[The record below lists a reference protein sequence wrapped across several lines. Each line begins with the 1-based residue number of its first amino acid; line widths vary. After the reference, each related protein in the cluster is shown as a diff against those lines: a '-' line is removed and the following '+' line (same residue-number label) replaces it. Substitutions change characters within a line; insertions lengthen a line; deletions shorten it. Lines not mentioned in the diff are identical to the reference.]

1 VSRCGATT
9 PPGRTKP
16 HRQEKEQFYRIGYTV
31 RRSHRENLIAT
42 PGSVEEVSRSTYYRQ
57 QAARRLILTI
67 PAAEIHSI
75 GAAAMLDKISAAP
88 EA

>member
-1 VSRCGATT
+1 MKIIYVKKRGF
-9 PPGRTKP
+9 
-16 HRQEKEQFYRIGYTV
+16 EQFYRIGYTV
-31 RRSHRENLIAT
+31 RRSRRGYQIAT

-57 QAARRLILTI
+57 QAARRLILMV